1 MIGISFSFSFEY
13 IFIELFIYAFTVLVI
28 LILKRFCQASISKSF
43 YFELYLFYVTIISKC
58 FLIVLVV
65 VNSNNTDSKLDVI
78 LNYYV
83 K

>member
-1 MIGISFSFSFEY
+1 MYLQFW
-13 IFIELFIYAFTVLVI
+13 
-28 LILKRFCQASISKSF
+28 SF
-43 YFELYLFYVTIISKC
+43 YYLNVFAKPVFLSLSILNYISIYVTIISKC

-65 VNSNNTDSKLDVI
+65 VNSNNTDSKCDVI